1 MAAVDSLLS
10 LASRE
15 GADEV
20 RLGSDRAPAMFAAG
34 APKRLSMPK
43 TPDDML
49 RHLLGPILSDE
60 VRARLASGAK
70 ADTTH
75 EVPGLGA
82 FRVVIGARESGG
94 LDVVFTIAGKSAA
107 APVANAAPPK
117 SAGPGPTL
125 PRAAPIAPIA
135 PIAEAPAR
143 DPEPVEP
150 TMSDAALAEPPEALL
165 ALLVRAHL
173 AGASDLHL
181 AQGEPPAIRVHG
193 SLTTLVEDGPLDTE
207 VLLGS
212 ILDARTRTRL
222 AQGRS
227 ADFVL
232 TLPED
237 PIGPRGRAPRVRGN
251 VYRASHGLAIA
262 LRLLPPEA
270 PALDTLAHGGLLSE
284 LPVLPNGLVL
294 VCGPT
299 GSGKSTTL
307 AALAREILR
316 RRSVV
321 LVTLEDPIEYTFAGG
336 GPRRSLEDRL
346 DPAHLPVRA
355 PGALPSRR
363 SGPSTL
369 AFSLVRQ
376 RQIGRDVRDFAT
388 GLRDAL
394 REDPDVLLVGEMR
407 DAESISLALTAAETG
422 HLVLSTLHSRSAA
435 SAIERIVDTYAPER
449 QSQIR
454 SQLADSLRAIVAQRL
469 LPRARGEGRTLALEV
484 LRVNASVASGLRE
497 GKIGTITSAMQSGR
511 KDGMVTLEKS
521 LAELVRRGEV
531 HESEA
536 RAAANDLAALQSY
549 RDGAG

>member
-1 MAAVDSLLS
+1 MAAVDSLLT

-49 RHLLGPILSDE
+49 RHLLGPILSDD
-60 VRARLASGAK
+60 VQARLAGGAK
-70 ADTTH
+70 ADATH
-75 EVPGLGA
+75 EVPGLGS

-94 LDVVFTIAGKSAA
+94 LDVVFTSLGKPTGAGAVAPPAA
-107 APVANAAPPK
+107 APPTRPSPAAAPP
-117 SAGPGPTL
+117 SRPAADAGTL
-125 PRAAPIAPIA
+125 ARPPSPVPETDDTVEPFAATGTEAS
-135 PIAEAPAR
+135 IAEP
-143 DPEPVEP
+143 
-150 TMSDAALAEPPEALL
+150 SEALL
-165 ALLVRAHL
+165 SLLVRAHI
-173 AGASDLHL
+173 AGASDVHL
-181 AQGEPPAIRVHG
+181 AHGEAPTWRVHG
-193 SLTTLVEDGPLDTE
+193 TLTTLFEDGPVDTAD
-207 VLLGS
+207 VLGPL
-212 ILDARTRTRL
+212 LDARARARL
-222 AQGRS
+222 GQGRS
-227 ADFVL
+227 CDFVL
-232 TLPED
+232 ALPED

-251 VYRASHGLAIA
+251 VYRASHGLAVA

-321 LVTLEDPIEYTFAGG
+321 LVTLEDPIEYVFSTGGRTRGAGG
-336 GPRRSLEDRL
+336 
-346 DPAHLPVRA
+346 RA
-355 PGALPSRR
+355 SI
-363 SGPSTL
+363 
-369 AFSLVRQ
+369 VRQ

-435 SAIERIVDTYAPER
+435 SAIERIVDTYPPER
-449 QSQIR
+449 QAQIR
-454 SQLADSLRAIVAQRL
+454 GQLADSLRVVVAQRL
-469 LPRARGEGRTLALEV
+469 LPRARGEGRALALEV
-484 LRVNASVASGLRE
+484 LRVTSSVASGLRE
-497 GKIGTITSAMQSGR
+497 GKVGTITSAMQSGR

-521 LAELVRRGEV
+521 LAELVRRNEI
-531 HESEA
+531 HEADA
-536 RAAANDLAALQSY
+536 RAAANDLGALQSY

>member
-1 MAAVDSLLS
+1 MAAVDSLLN

-34 APKRLSMPK
+34 TPKRLSMPK

-107 APVANAAPPK
+107 APAMAAPAK
-117 SAGPGPTL
+117 SSA
-125 PRAAPIAPIA
+125 AAPVVARAVPVVGPIV
-135 PIAEAPAR
+135 EAPTREPA
-143 DPEPVEP
+143 PEPSEP
-150 TMSDAALAEPPEALL
+150 AMSDGPLAEPPEALL

-181 AQGEPPAIRVHG
+181 AHGEPPTIRVHG
-193 SLTTLVEDGPLDTE
+193 ALTTLVEDGPLDTE

-212 ILDARTRTRL
+212 ILDARTRARL

-307 AALAREILR
+307 AAIAREVLR

-321 LVTLEDPIEYTFAGG
+321 LVTLEDPIEYAFAGG
-336 GPRRSLEDRL
+336 GPRR
-346 DPAHLPVRA
+346 
-355 PGALPSRR
+355 
-363 SGPSTL
+363 
-369 AFSLVRQ
+369 SLVRQ

-449 QSQIR
+449 QAQIR

-469 LPRARGEGRTLALEV
+469 LPRARGEGRALALEV
-484 LRVNASVASGLRE
+484 LRVSASVAAGLRE

-531 HESEA
+531 HENEA